1 MFMALENDLKFI
13 QRLRSFEEDGESFK
27 YLRDKLRLD
36 LDGTRVTLDL
46 EFALKSIETETRAEK
61 EVT

>member
-1 MFMALENDLKFI
+1 MALENDLKFI